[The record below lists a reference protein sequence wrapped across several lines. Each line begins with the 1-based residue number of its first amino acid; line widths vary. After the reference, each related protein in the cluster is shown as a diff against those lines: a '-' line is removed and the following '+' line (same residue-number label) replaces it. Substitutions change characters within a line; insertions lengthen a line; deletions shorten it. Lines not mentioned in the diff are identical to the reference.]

1 MCINIKLI
9 PGSLLKEIKMKK
21 IAIATLMALTA
32 VVSIAADYV
41 SYDVDRVKDTT
52 NKSISN
58 AEYIR
63 AGKEVAGLQLG
74 LQGRTGIY
82 QNGAGTFSSVETTV
96 GKNIGAFTPYIGYGY
111 DNGVSGK
118 PASKYDYGL
127 VGVTTGKAIGPGFAL
142 VGVKTRVNWEDK
154 NPKQT
159 VAWATYSIP
168 VTKGVAIN
176 LNASK
181 SYQTITENAYGLGI
195 GFSF

>member
-1 MCINIKLI
+1 
-9 PGSLLKEIKMKK
+9 MKK
-21 IAIATLMALTA
+21 IAIATLIALTA
-32 VVSIAADYV
+32 VVSMAADFV
-41 SYDVDRVKDTT
+41 AYDVDHVKDTT
-52 NKSISN
+52 NKAIST

-74 LQGRTGIY
+74 LQGRTGISHT
-82 QNGAGTFSSVETTV
+82 NAGTFSSLETTV
-96 GKNIGAFTPYIGYGY
+96 GKNIGMFTPYVGYGY

-127 VGVTTGKAIGPGFAL
+127 VGVNASTKAGPGFAL
-142 VGVKTRVNWEDK
+142 AGVKTRVNWNDA

-168 VTKGVAIN
+168 VAKSVSIN

-181 SYQTITENAYGLGI
+181 SYQTITENAYGLGV